1 MSFSS
6 QDRSHDGFDRNAA
19 AIEAEKTLRLIATL
33 PAPEGIEER
42 LKAGLRSAPR
52 PAMVVGWPMAAGSRN
67 SWMHTSAMRAAA
79 AAAIVFVVA
88 GGGWEVYSHIR
99 VASVPAAVVAS
110 PQISGQSGLSTAGTR
125 RVPQTLEGPV
135 NAAPLMV
142 KQKVKSSSAMVAHA
156 KTRSAKKPA
165 ASVPPQ
171 P

>member
-6 QDRSHDGFDRNAA
+6 HNEYDRSAG

-33 PAPEGIEER
+33 PAPEGIEDR

-52 PAMVVGWPMAAGSRN
+52 QVQLISWPLAAGSRN
-67 SWMHTSAMRAAA
+67 SWMRNSAMRVAA
-79 AAAIVFVVA
+79 AAAIVIVVA

-99 VASVPAAVVAS
+99 VAPEPAAVTT
-110 PQISGQSGLSTAGTR
+110 PQPMGGRSGLSAAETK

-135 NAAPLMV
+135 IAVPVTKKKTAIHPGAI
-142 KQKVKSSSAMVAHA
+142 SSTHSKRA
-156 KTRSAKKPA
+156 SAKKPT
-165 ASVPPQ
+165 ASVQVQ